1 MQKTPSPW
9 TIVLTGWLGFMFAT
23 AVAALIPTL
32 QLAVA
37 PILCHA
43 PYSHGVVEV
52 HNYSYGTTSGYSIFL
67 RCANAQRREHG
78 TSVFAIV
85 GLLWLYGWAGAL
97 LIRGVYYW
105 TKFGITKGVDA
116 YWRRRLPPPPARPRP
131 AATPKSLLG
140 ATPASTAAAPAA
152 RRSPVSARGRPDP
165 IDQLARL
172 ADLRDRG
179 VLSDAEFAVEK
190 AKVLGN

>member
-1 MQKTPSPW
+1 
-9 TIVLTGWLGFMFAT
+9 
-23 AVAALIPTL
+23 L

-43 PYSHGVVEV
+43 PYSHGVVQV
-52 HNYSYGTTSGYSIFL
+52 HDYSYGTTSGYSIFL
-67 RCANAQRREHG
+67 RCANAQQQEHG
-78 TSVFAIV
+78 TSVFAVV

-116 YWRRRLPPPPARPRP
+116 YWRRRLPPPPARPRTVTNRP
-131 AATPKSLLG
+131 YRAPE
-140 ATPASTAAAPAA
+140 AAPARPA
-152 RRSPVSARGRPDP
+152 GNPFSNARPDP
-165 IDQLARL
+165 VDQLVRL

-179 VLSDAEFAVEK
+179 VLSDDEFAVEK
-190 AKVLGN
+190 ARVLGH